1 VAPGGAVVDVAV
13 VGAGPAGATAA
24 LVLARAGLDVVLL
37 DRAALP
43 RDKTCGGGVVAR
55 ALESLPPGVDVPVE
69 RRLGRVESRFVD
81 AGLAVTVERD
91 TALVHMARRAPLD
104 LALAEAALAAG
115 AVLRAPCA
123 LERVGLTPQHV
134 ELDTGRGPL
143 RARFLI
149 AADGAT
155 GPTARAAGW
164 TEPPASVPA
173 LDAEV
178 DGPPRLLARFTD
190 RVRFDLGV
198 PPGGYGWIFPKAD
211 HLSVGVGVFTRT
223 AVRRRLRDELSRY
236 LHAVGLG
243 EARVRGIRGA
253 PIPVRPRREVAR
265 GRVLLAGDA
274 AGLADPLT
282 GEGISFA
289 ILSGRLA
296 AESLLADPLASRPP
310 PPPHGPG
317 VSPGPAPGRPRR
329 APHRA
334 RPCVGALPPTRSRA
348 PSSPAARPAGWRG
361 TDRGRRRPPDVPDPG
376 PERPGLAAPL
386 RRARRP
392 LSLGRPGMMSERRRG
407 RRPVTR
413 TGRIPEVS

>member
-1 VAPGGAVVDVAV
+1 VVDVAV

-236 LHAVGLG
+236 LHVVGLG

-296 AESLLADPLASRPP
+296 AESLLA
-310 PPPHGPG
+310 
-317 VSPGPAPGRPRR
+317 
-329 APHRA
+329 A
-334 RPCVGALPPTRSRA
+334 RLDSRA
-348 PSSPAARPAGWRG
+348 TARGYLLALRQDVLGELRIARG
-361 TDRGRRRPPDVPDPG
+361 LAWVLYR
-376 PERPGLAAPL
+376 RPGLA
-386 RRARRP
+386 RRLLPR
-392 LSLGRPGMMSERRRG
+392 LGQLAGEALTEVVAG
-407 RRPVTR
+407 RRTYR
-413 TGRIPEVS
+413 TLVQSGRAWRRLFAALAAR

>member
-91 TALVHMARRAPLD
+91 TAVVHMARRAPLD

-164 TEPPASVPA
+164 TEPPVSVPA

-223 AVRRRLRDELSRY
+223 AARRRLRDELSRY

-296 AESLLADPLASRPP
+296 AESLLA
-310 PPPHGPG
+310 
-317 VSPGPAPGRPRR
+317 
-329 APHRA
+329 A
-334 RPCVGALPPTRSRA
+334 RLDSRA
-348 PSSPAARPAGWRG
+348 TARGYLLALRRDVLGELRIARG
-361 TDRGRRRPPDVPDPG
+361 LAWVLYR
-376 PERPGLAAPL
+376 RPGLA
-386 RRARRP
+386 RRLLPR
-392 LSLGRPGMMSERRRG
+392 LGQLAGEALTEVVAG
-407 RRPVTR
+407 RRTYR
-413 TGRIPEVS
+413 TLVQSGRAWRRLFAALAAR

>member
-91 TALVHMARRAPLD
+91 TALVHMARRGPLD

-190 RVRFDLGV
+190 RARFDLGV

-223 AVRRRLRDELSRY
+223 AARRRLRDELSRY

-296 AESLLADPLASRPP
+296 AESLLA
-310 PPPHGPG
+310 
-317 VSPGPAPGRPRR
+317 
-329 APHRA
+329 A
-334 RPCVGALPPTRSRA
+334 RLDSRA
-348 PSSPAARPAGWRG
+348 TARGYLLALRRDVLGELRIARG
-361 TDRGRRRPPDVPDPG
+361 LAWVLYR
-376 PERPGLAAPL
+376 RPGLV
-386 RRARRP
+386 RRLLPR
-392 LSLGRPGMMSERRRG
+392 LGQLAGEALTEVVAG
-407 RRPVTR
+407 RRTYR
-413 TGRIPEVS
+413 TLVPSGRAWRRLFAALAAR